1 MSREIHSNY
10 IGGEWLDGAAEPVA
24 NLNPSDTRD
33 LIGYYAQANTD
44 QTEQAITVAR
54 AAQSRWVTA
63 GLETRQR
70 VLATIGAE
78 LMARAEELGRE
89 LSREEGKPLAE
100 GKGEVYRAGQF
111 FQYYAAEV
119 LRQHGEL
126 TESVRP
132 SVEVFTTREP
142 IGVVTVISP
151 WNFPL
156 ATAVWKIAP
165 ALAFGNAVIWKP
177 ANQVPASAHALAEIV
192 SRQRE
197 LPPGA
202 FNLVMGAGGTV
213 GERLSRGPGIDAVSF
228 TGSLAVGRG
237 VAARA
242 AADLIKV
249 QCEMGSKNALV
260 VLDDADLDIAV
271 AAAVAG
277 GYSGTGQKCTASS
290 RLIVTPD
297 IHDAFVDAL
306 SARLRAM
313 RVGHALDPTTEMG
326 PVVNKEQLAADL
338 DWIRRGAA
346 EGAERVCGGE
356 RLERDTPGFYLS
368 PALFVGTDNRMAIN
382 REELFAPIASVIRVA
397 DLDEAITVANDTD
410 YGLTGGII
418 TRSLAAATRFRR
430 EIATGCVMVNLP
442 TAGTDY
448 HVAFGGRKASS
459 YGPREQGQ
467 YAREFYT
474 VVKTTYI
481 RAE

>member
-1 MSREIHSNY
+1 MTREIQPNY
-10 IGGEWLDGAAEPVA
+10 IGGEWFAGAAEPIA
-24 NLNPSDTRD
+24 DINPSDTRD
-33 LIGYYAQANTD
+33 LIGWYAQAD
-44 QTEQAITVAR
+44 VAQTEQAIHSAR
-54 AAQSRWVTA
+54 AAQPVWAAA
-63 GLETRQR
+63 GPEARQR
-70 VLATIGAE
+70 ALDAIGAE

-111 FQYYAAEV
+111 CRYYAAET
-119 LRQHGEL
+119 LRLHGDL

-132 SVEVFTTREP
+132 GVEILTAREP
-142 IGVVTVISP
+142 VGVVAVISP

-165 ALAFGNAVIWKP
+165 ALAFGNTVLWKP
-177 ANQVPASAHALAEIV
+177 ANQVPASAHAFAEIV
-192 SRQRE
+192 ARQG
-197 LPPGA
+197 LPPGT
-202 FNLVMGAGGTV
+202 FNLVMGPGGTV
-213 GERLSRGPGIDAVSF
+213 GDRLSRGPGIDAVSF
-228 TGSLAVGRG
+228 TGSLAVGRQ

-290 RLIVTPD
+290 RLVVTGG
-297 IHDAFVDAL
+297 IHDAFVERLSDAL
-306 SARLRAM
+306 RKM
-313 RVGHALDPTTEMG
+313 KVGHALAPDTAMG
-326 PVVNKEQLAADL
+326 PVVSEEQLIANL
-338 DWIRRGAA
+338 DWVLRAEADGAT
-346 EGAERVCGGE
+346 RVCGGE
-356 RLERDTPGFYLS
+356 HLERDTPGFYMS
-368 PALFVGTDNRMAIN
+368 PCLLADTDNRMPIN
-382 REELFAPIASVIRVA
+382 REEVFGPIASVIKVA
-397 DLDEAITVANDTD
+397 DLDEAIAVANDTD
-410 YGLTGGII
+410 YGLTGGIV

-430 EIATGCVMVNLP
+430 RIATGCVMVNLP

-459 YGPREQGQ
+459 YGPREQGE

-474 VVKTTYI
+474 VVKTAYV